1 MKRST
6 FYKLASLV
14 LLVALVA
21 AFALPVVAQQEEEV
35 YGMVV
40 FLKGSEFF
48 NWAYAGALA
57 AAERLGPNVTV
68 ELHGPAEWDASLEAR
83 DIEQLVARQVDGIL
97 TTAGDAETMIPAI
110 NRAIAAGI
118 PVFTFDSDAPD
129 SDRLAFVGTDNY
141 QAGCEAGKAVAEWHG
156 DEAIIGISTFPGP
169 NHLVRRIEGFTDC
182 LMEAAPGATIAATVN
197 DQGTVDGAET
207 ALTAM
212 LQANPEINV
221 IFAAHGNPGPG
232 AAAAV
237 RNLDLVG
244 QVDIMGF
251 DFGLP
256 VLELIENG
264 EIRATVGQNPY
275 LMGYMSMMLAYGARH
290 ETDIPQARAGFG
302 PFPTAGID
310 TGVSILGPD
319 AISVYMNPPQF

>member
-1 MKRST
+1 MHKRAI
-6 FYKLASLV
+6 LLVMSLV
-14 LLVALVA
+14 LVIGMVVPVA
-21 AFALPVVAQQEEEV
+21 AQGPEEEV

-57 AAERLGPNVTV
+57 AAERLGPHVTV
-68 ELHGPAEWDASLEAR
+68 ELQGPAEWDASLEAR
-83 DIEQLVARQVDGIL
+83 DIEQLVARQVDGVL
-97 TTAGDAETMIPAI
+97 TTAGDAQTMIPAI
-110 NRAIAAGI
+110 NRAIGAGI
-118 PVFTFDSDAPD
+118 PVITFDSDAPD
-129 SDRLAFVGTDNY
+129 SDRLAFVGTNNY
-141 QAGCEAGKAVAEWHG
+141 QAGCEAGKAIAEWHG
-156 DEAIIGISTFPGP
+156 DDAVVGISTFPGP
-169 NHLVRRIEGFTDC
+169 AHLAERVEGFEAC
-182 LMEAAPGATIAATVN
+182 LAEAAPGATIAATVN

-237 RNLDLVG
+237 RNLGLEG
-244 QVDIMGF
+244 QIDIMGF

-256 VLELIENG
+256 VIELIESG

-275 LMGYMSMMLAYGARH
+275 LMGYMAMMLAYGARH
-290 ETDIPQARAGFG
+290 ETDVPGPVPGFG
-302 PFPTAGID
+302 PFPTSGID
-310 TGVSILGPD
+310 TGVNILGVED
-319 AISVYMNPPQF
+319 VQLYKNPPQF